1 MTSQRAGLVTRYL
14 PATNHR
20 GSRIKVRWGQDTYT
34 ADFDYSTFGNAYTS
48 AAREALEHW
57 GYDVTDISWVTDNG
71 RDTIY
76 TAEVTKATPTA

>member
-1 MTSQRAGLVTRYL
+1 MTTERAGLVTRYL

-20 GSRIKVRWGQDTYT
+20 GSRIKVRWNKDTYT
-34 ADFDYSTFGNAYTS
+34 ASYDHAARNPFTS

-57 GYDVTDISWVTDNG
+57 GYTVDAVEFVTDHG

-76 TAEVTKATPTA
+76 TAEVTKDTATA